1 MKKVLPLLLAVV
13 MVISLAACNTGDAQN
28 NNDSTTVGN
37 DGGTQN
43 NNDSTTVGNDGD
55 HIDLPESALA
65 LLETAWATHNEEEKL
80 YFMGGDLDSNVS
92 GAPGAAADMDF
103 INYTLLLPS
112 QLNDKIDQAAS
123 LMHAM
128 NANNLT
134 CAAYHLTD
142 GTDID
147 SFVTAVQENIQNN
160 PWMCGFPEELV
171 IYTLGGEYV
180 VVMFGK
186 ADITAPF
193 RQELV
198 TAFPELKLAVEEAI
212 A

>member
-13 MVISLAACNTGDAQN
+13 MVFSLAACNTGDAQN
-28 NNDSTTVGN
+28 NNGTTVGSG
-37 DGGTQN
+37 DGTQD
-43 NNDSTTVGNDGD
+43 NNDSTTNGDNGNQ
-55 HIDLPESALA
+55 IVLPESALA

-198 TAFPELKLAVEEAI
+198 TAFPELKLAMEEAI